1 MLYSVTI
8 YQERENNYRPMKV
21 VIPMGGLGTRLRPH
35 TWSKPKQLVSVAGK
49 AVLDH
54 VIDIFDSLPDRQDI
68 ELVNI
73 VGHLGE
79 QIEAHVRERYPHIKA
94 HFIVQE
100 NPRGQSHAIW
110 LARDYLEGPMLMV
123 FADTLI
129 ETDLSCLAETTG
141 EAGVAH
147 DAGLA
152 SEAIAWVKEVPDPR
166 RFGVAQLGSNGWVS
180 RLIEKPQTMENNLAV
195 VGFYYFK
202 DSQALLSAIEEQ
214 MLRGLEL
221 KGEYFLVDAINI
233 MLERGLKMHTCPVE
247 VWLDAGTPE
256 TLLETNRYLLEH
268 GMDNS
273 QEAAKRQSGV
283 VVPPVFIHPSAS
295 IENSIIGP
303 YVSLGAGCRVSHS
316 IIENS
321 ILEDE
326 AQANNIILEKSLVG
340 RRASL
345 TRRAGM
351 INAGDNTEVTL

>member
-1 MLYSVTI
+1 MTDLT
-8 YQERENNYRPMKV
+8 MKV
-21 VIPMGGLGTRLRPH
+21 VIPMGGLGARLRPH

-54 VIDIFDSLPDRQDI
+54 VIDIFNTLPGGQEI
-68 ELVNI
+68 ELINI
-73 VGHLGE
+73 VGYLGD
-79 QIEAHVRERYPHIKA
+79 QIEDYIHERYPHIKS
-94 HFIVQE
+94 HFVVQE

-110 LARDYLEGPMLMV
+110 LAREYLDGPMLMV
-123 FADTLI
+123 FGDTLI
-129 ETDLSCLAETTG
+129 ETNLSCLANAKG
-141 EAGVAH
+141 
-147 DAGLA
+147 D
-152 SEAIAWVKEVPDPR
+152 AIAWVKEVPDPR

-180 RLIEKPQTMENNLAV
+180 RLVEKPQTMENNLAV
-195 VGFYYFK
+195 VGFYYFQ

-214 MLRGLEL
+214 MRRGMEL

-233 MLERGLKMHTCPVE
+233 MLERGLRMCICPVD

-256 TLLETNRYLLEH
+256 SLLETNRYLLDH

-273 QEAAKRQSGV
+273 QEAAQRPNLV

-295 IENSIIGP
+295 IESSIIGP
-303 YVSLGAGCRVSHS
+303 YVSLGAGCQVSHS
-316 IIENS
+316 IIQNS

-326 AQANNIILEKSLVG
+326 AQASGIILEKSLVG

-345 TRRAGM
+345 TRRAGV

>member
-1 MLYSVTI
+1 MTDLT
-8 YQERENNYRPMKV
+8 MKV
-21 VIPMGGLGTRLRPH
+21 VIPMGGLGARLRPH

-54 VIDIFDSLPDRQDI
+54 VIDIFNTLPGGQEI
-68 ELVNI
+68 ELINI
-73 VGHLGE
+73 VGYLGD
-79 QIEAHVRERYPHIKA
+79 QIEDYIHERYPHIKS
-94 HFIVQE
+94 HFVVQE

-110 LARDYLEGPMLMV
+110 LAREYLDGPMLMV
-123 FADTLI
+123 FGDTLI
-129 ETDLSCLAETTG
+129 ETNLSCLANAKG
-141 EAGVAH
+141 
-147 DAGLA
+147 D
-152 SEAIAWVKEVPDPR
+152 AIAWVKEVPDPR

-180 RLIEKPQTMENNLAV
+180 RLVEKPQTMENNLAV
-195 VGFYYFK
+195 VGFYYFQ

-214 MLRGLEL
+214 MRRGLEL

-233 MLERGLKMHTCPVE
+233 MLERGLRMCICPVD

-256 TLLETNRYLLEH
+256 SLLETNRYLLDH

-273 QEAAKRQSGV
+273 QEAAQRPNLV

-295 IENSIIGP
+295 IESSIIGP
-303 YVSLGAGCRVSHS
+303 YVSLGAGCQVSHS
-316 IIENS
+316 IIQNS

-326 AQANNIILEKSLVG
+326 AQASGIILEKSLVG

-345 TRRAGM
+345 TRRAGV